1 MDDHLSRVEV
11 ASPESCLTSK
21 ESRAVRRGVA
31 GKVPAQV
38 TRRPS
43 TLLYARFG
51 GGRRKRGRKATA
63 PTAHPTND
71 VGRLTAHD
79 RFPLLTWSASR
90 SRDRSPSL
98 AERFAMRVDV
108 DNHGGASAVAHQFKT
123 SRGTTPNPGP
133 VGTWTR
139 PSW

>member
-1 MDDHLSRVEV
+1 RDG
-11 ASPESCLTSK
+11 
-21 ESRAVRRGVA
+21 RGRDARGLPPPA
-31 GKVPAQV
+31 GGAI
-38 TRRPS
+38 
-43 TLLYARFG
+43 G
-51 GGRRKRGRKATA
+51 GGRLARREGRPELCLLERLAA
-63 PTAHPTND
+63 GPEERCSLPSRPTTIKPPIRRHD
-71 VGRLTAHD
+71 VGRLTAHA

-90 SRDRSPSL
+90 SRDRSHSL

-108 DNHGGASAVAHQFKT
+108 DNHGGGSAVAHQFKT